1 MNDSQLVLMDGNRQD
16 NGSRRWRGC
25 VEQAV
30 IHAIRA
36 GFRIGREV
44 RIGQIAGR
52 VVGYNIGAF
61 GSFSGASFPLLVST
75 DLGLIKCSENELA
88 PV

>member
-1 MNDSQLVLMDGNRQD
+1 MNDRQLILMEGDRQD
-16 NGSRRWRGC
+16 GTSGRWRGC

-36 GFRIGREV
+36 GYRIGRQV
-44 RIGQIAGR
+44 RIGQISGQ

-75 DLGLIKCSENELA
+75 DLGLVKCSENELA
-88 PV
+88 PA